1 MCHVEDGYGGEQ
13 GEGED
18 RRKKWLKNEEK
29 E

>member
-1 MCHVEDGYGGEQ
+1 MCHVEDGYEGEQ

-18 RRKKWLKNEEK
+18 RRKKKKNEEK